1 MRKIWLALAAFAL
14 LGGITAAASPAHA
27 LEAPQVRQDD
37 RVLGKA
43 DAPITIFEFFSL
55 TCPHCAEF
63 EETTYPK
70 LKAEWVDTGKAKIVY
85 RDYPLDQNA
94 LKAAMVARCAPPE
107 RYAAFVEVLFK
118 QQTVWGLQR
127 DPTESLKK
135 IAALGG
141 IGADAFDK
149 CINNQDLS
157 KQIVAEE
164 YEAQTKYGVDST
176 PTFFVNGKKVIGALP
191 YDDFV
196 KELTGAGG
204 ANLVGA
210 STPVA
215 QTTAPVAQTTAPA
228 TTTET
233 SQAPAATTPPAPASA
248 ATATWY
254 SAILDKIKGWFR

>member
-1 MRKIWLALAAFAL
+1 MRKIWLALAVFAL
-14 LGGITAAASPAHA
+14 LGGIGAAASPAHA
-27 LEAPQVRQDD
+27 LEAPQVKQDD

-118 QQTVWGLQR
+118 QQTVWGVQR
-127 DPTESLKK
+127 DPTDSLKK

-141 IGADAFDK
+141 IGADQFDK

-176 PTFFVNGKKVIGALP
+176 PTFFVNGKKVVGALP

-215 QTTAPVAQTTAPA
+215 QTTAPTA
-228 TTTET
+228 TTET

-248 ATATWY
+248 AAATWY

>member
-176 PTFFVNGKKVIGALP
+176 PTFFVNGKKVVGALP
-191 YDDFV
+191 YDDFI
-196 KELTGAGG
+196 KELNGTAGSGTSGAATPATQTPATGA
-204 ANLVGA
+204 
-210 STPVA
+210 P
-215 QTTAPVAQTTAPA
+215 APQNA
-228 TTTET
+228 
-233 SQAPAATTPPAPASA
+233 QAPAPPAPAASP
-248 ATATWY
+248 TW
-254 SAILDKIKGWFR
+254 STAILDKIKGWFR

>member
-14 LGGITAAASPAHA
+14 LGGITAAASPAQA
-27 LEAPQVRQDD
+27 LEAPQVKPDD

-55 TCPHCAEF
+55 TCPHCADF
-63 EETTYPK
+63 EEHSYPK

-94 LKAAMVARCAPPE
+94 LKAAMVARCAPPD

-118 QQTVWGLQR
+118 QQLVWGVQK
-127 DPTESLKK
+127 DPTDALKK

-141 IGADAFDK
+141 IGAEQFDK
-149 CINNQDLS
+149 CINDQDLS

-176 PTFFVNGKKVIGALP
+176 PTFFINGKKVVGALA

-196 KELTGAGG
+196 KQLNDAGHADSGA
-204 ANLVGA
+204 A
-210 STPVA
+210 TPA
-215 QTTAPVAQTTAPA
+215 MQSA
-228 TTTET
+228 E
-233 SQAPAATTPPAPASA
+233 APAAPAPAASSA
-248 ATATWY
+248 A
-254 SAILDKIKGWFR
+254 SLLNKIKSAFH

>member
-70 LKAEWVDTGKAKIVY
+70 LKAEWVDTGKARIVY

-127 DPTESLKK
+127 DPTDALKK

-149 CINNQDLS
+149 CINDQDLS

-176 PTFFVNGKKVIGALP
+176 PTFFVNGKKVVGALP

-215 QTTAPVAQTTAPA
+215 APATTAPA
-228 TTTET
+228 
-233 SQAPAATTPPAPASA
+233 SQAPTATTPPAPASA
-248 ATATWY
+248 ATTATWY
-254 SAILDKIKGWFR
+254 SPILDKIKGWFR

>member
-1 MRKIWLALAAFAL
+1 MRKIWLALAALAL
-14 LGGITAAASPAHA
+14 LGGITAGAAPARA
-27 LEAPQVRQDD
+27 LEVPQVKPDD

-55 TCPHCAEF
+55 TCPHCADF
-63 EETTYPK
+63 EEHTYPK

-118 QQTVWGLQR
+118 QQLVWAVQK
-127 DPTESLKK
+127 DPTDALKK

-141 IGADAFDK
+141 VGAEQFDK
-149 CINNQDLS
+149 CLKDQDLS

-176 PTFFVNGKKVIGALP
+176 PTFFVDGKKVVGALP

-196 KELTGAGG
+196 KDLNGSGG
-204 ANLVGA
+204 ANAAGA
-210 STPVA
+210 STPA
-215 QTTAPVAQTTAPA
+215 PQTL
-228 TTTET
+228 
-233 SQAPAATTPPAPASA
+233 PAPSS
-248 ATATWY
+248 T
-254 SAILDKIKGWFR
+254 K

>member
-14 LGGITAAASPAHA
+14 LGGMSVAASPAHA
-27 LEAPQVRQDD
+27 LEAPQVKPDD

-70 LKAEWVDTGKAKIVY
+70 LKAEWIDTGKAKIVY

-94 LKAAMVARCAPPE
+94 LKAAMVARCAPPD

-127 DPTESLKK
+127 DPTDALKK

-141 IGADAFDK
+141 IGADQFDK
-149 CINNQDLS
+149 CINDQDLS

-164 YEAQTKYGVDST
+164 YEAQQKYGVDST
-176 PTFFVNGKKVIGALP
+176 PTFFVNGKKIVGALP

-196 KELTGAGG
+196 KELKGAGG
-204 ANLVGA
+204 SGAIGA
-210 STPVA
+210 STHAA
-215 QTTAPVAQTTAPA
+215 QTPAPA
-228 TTTET
+228 TPNES
-233 SQAPAATTPPAPASA
+233 SQAPTSAAATM
-248 ATATWY
+248 WY
-254 SAILDKIKGWFR
+254 SAILDKFKGWFR

>member
-14 LGGITAAASPAHA
+14 LGGLTAASPAHA
-27 LEAPQVRQDD
+27 LEAPQVKPDD

-55 TCPHCAEF
+55 TCPHCADF
-63 EETTYPK
+63 EEHSYPK
-70 LKAEWVDTGKAKIVY
+70 LKQEWVDTGKAKIVY

-118 QQTVWGLQR
+118 QQLVWGVQK
-127 DPTESLKK
+127 DPTDALKK

-141 IGADAFDK
+141 IGAEQFDK
-149 CINNQDLS
+149 CINDQDLS

-164 YEAQTKYGVDST
+164 YEAQTKFGVEST
-176 PTFFVNGKKVIGALP
+176 PTFFINGKKVVGALP

-196 KELTGAGG
+196 KQINDASHAALPGA
-204 ANLVGA
+204 A
-210 STPVA
+210 TPVL
-215 QTTAPVAQTTAPA
+215 QTA
-228 TTTET
+228 E
-233 SQAPAATTPPAPASA
+233 APAASAPASS
-248 ATATWY
+248 ATA
-254 SAILDKIKGWFR
+254 SLLDKIKGWFR

>member
-14 LGGITAAASPAHA
+14 LGGITVAASPAHA
-27 LEAPQVRQDD
+27 LEAPQVRQND

-55 TCPHCAEF
+55 TCPHCADF
-63 EETTYPK
+63 EEHTYPK

-118 QQTVWGLQR
+118 QQEVWGVQR
-127 DPTESLKK
+127 DPTDSLKK

-141 IGADAFDK
+141 VGADQFDK
-149 CINNQDLS
+149 CINDQDLS
-157 KQIVAEE
+157 KQIVADE

-176 PTFFVNGKKVIGALP
+176 PTFFVNGKKVVGALP

-196 KELTGAGG
+196 KELNGAGG

-215 QTTAPVAQTTAPA
+215 QTPA
-228 TTTET
+228 TQAAPPPVT
-233 SQAPAATTPPAPASA
+233 SADAP
-248 ATATWY
+248 TWY

>member
-14 LGGITAAASPAHA
+14 LGGIMAGASPAHA
-27 LEAPQVRQDD
+27 LEAPQVKPDD

-55 TCPHCAEF
+55 TCPHCADF
-63 EETTYPK
+63 EEHTYPK
-70 LKAEWVDTGKAKIVY
+70 LKQEWVDTGKAKIVY

-107 RYAAFVEVLFK
+107 RYAAFVEALFK
-118 QQTVWGLQR
+118 QQMVWGVQK
-127 DPTESLKK
+127 DPTEALKK

-141 IGADAFDK
+141 IGADEFEK

-176 PTFFVNGKKVIGALP
+176 PTFFVNGKKVVGALP
-191 YDDFV
+191 YDEFV
-196 KELTGAGG
+196 KELKGTGA
-204 ANLVGA
+204 ADDAAGA
-210 STPVA
+210 STPA
-215 QTTAPVAQTTAPA
+215 TQTPA
-228 TTTET
+228 THDPDP
-233 SQAPAATTPPAPASA
+233 QTPPASPAPS
-248 ATATWY
+248 
-254 SAILDKIKGWFR
+254 SSVLDKIKGWFR